1 MDKDL
6 HAARRVLSPHVL
18 VLHFLYSRL
27 QAARYYQPNV
37 MFLIRQ
43 LVARSARNYKR
54 VRYTYVLFFLMHFAD
69 SSLST
74 HALAREP
81 RFSFLLFGFEA
92 LKSSHLD
99 AYCENL
105 VRESLYRM
113 ALSWYGVRPQYVLH
127 LHCTQG
133 TSHIETGGRTVQTG
147 PNLKPTSRSSQNFYP
162 SCSRMLFVGFIQFQP
177 CPLYSLHHVQP
188 VRSPTSDHQIFNSNM
203 IF

>member
-6 HAARRVLSPHVL
+6 NAARRALSPHVL
-18 VLHFLYSRL
+18 VLHFLFCRL

-43 LVARSARNYKR
+43 LVVRSARNYKR
-54 VRYTYVLFFLMHFAD
+54 VRYKYVHSPLVTVAD

-105 VRESLYRM
+105 VRDSLYKM
-113 ALSWYGVRPQYVLH
+113 ALSWYSVRPQYVLH
-127 LHCTQG
+127 LHCAQG
-133 TSHIETGGRTVQTG
+133 TPHVKTDGRTVQIG
-147 PNLKPTSRSSQNFYP
+147 PNLKPISRSSLNFYP
-162 SCSRMLFVGFIQFQP
+162 SCSRTLFVGSIQYQH
-177 CPLYSLHHVQP
+177 CPRYSLHHAQP
-188 VRSPTSDHQIFNSNM
+188 VRGATSDSQS
-203 IF
+203 